1 MLFFS
6 KWKITFIIGAVL
18 LGLFFALPNA
28 LSPDVREKLPAPF
41 QRTLNL
47 GLDLQGG
54 AHMLLEVDLTS
65 VLAQALDNER
75 EAIRQEFRDADRLR
89 TEFIRV
95 NEEGDAV
102 IGRLR
107 NAEDMPKAMEL
118 LRKLSVAVDPTSLSQ
133 DKTTSVEQQ
142 GEKGFKV
149 SITEANIENIQART
163 IAVSYTH
170 LTLPTIYSV

>member
-1 MLFFS
+1 M
-6 KWKITFIIGAVL
+6 
-18 LGLFFALPNA
+18 GLFFALPNA

-89 TEFIRV
+89 TC
-95 NEEGDAV
+95 
-102 IGRLR
+102 
-107 NAEDMPKAMEL
+107 L
-118 LRKLSVAVDPTSLSQ
+118 LYTSPSPR
-133 DKTTSVEQQ
+133 DR
-142 GEKGFKV
+142 G
-149 SITEANIENIQART
+149 
-163 IAVSYTH
+163 
-170 LTLPTIYSV
+170 